1 MLKFKEMKIFK
12 SIYYLTIISVLL
24 TLFCATYL
32 LMSDDFASKIVLLTT
47 FLFYSS
53 IILSGNALLI
63 KYANTTHH
71 KIKASI
77 IILGFALIIFSI
89 FVFFDF
95 ISFISKW
102 NFLIGL
108 SVIYLLII
116 QLNILGWAKENHSFL
131 LKIAFA
137 IILISNLFLASVF
150 FFKLNT
156 YTLRPYLIGTTIIS
170 ILFLILGII
179 VTPKDRITS
188 IKS

>member
-1 MLKFKEMKIFK
+1 MKIFK

-24 TLFCATYL
+24 TVICITYL
-32 LMSDDFASKIVLLTT
+32 LMSDGFASKMVLFTT
-47 FLFYSS
+47 FLFYAS

-63 KYANTTHH
+63 KYANTTHQ

-77 IILGFALIIFSI
+77 IILGFLLIGFSV

-137 IILISNLFLASVF
+137 IILITNLFLSTVF
-150 FFKLNT
+150 FLKLNI
-156 YTLRPYLIGTTIIS
+156 YALRPYLIGTTIIS
-170 ILFLILGII
+170 VAFLVLGII
-179 VTPKDRITS
+179 VTPKDKITS